1 RPRPDPLPALFS
13 GIKPPREDGAAAWRI
28 ADRTN
33 PRGQSTMRGRER
45 PTPAHA
51 CYAEMRT
58 LSLRISMYVPEYRSS
73 SFNLAVNRRAAFS
86 IFLVGNQIDAS
97 MSWHASLCPVLRC
110 MTSLGRS
117 VTARPVVPG
126 PYQGSVAFVL
136 TGVGFVV
143 WITQSAGGER
153 IDECQEIG
161 AERGGGDGGTGGLRW
176 PASKRG
182 AGRDGYHGALFR
194 AGRRRGRAGRRH

>member
-1 RPRPDPLPALFS
+1 MFRNTAPALSTLPSIAVQPFPSS
-13 GIKPPREDGAAAWRI
+13 GRKS
-28 ADRTN
+28 DR
-33 PRGQSTMRGRER
+33 
-45 PTPAHA
+45 
-51 CYAEMRT
+51 CF
-58 LSLRISMYVPEYRSS
+58 YV
-73 SFNLAVNRRAAFS
+73 
-86 IFLVGNQIDAS
+86 G
-97 MSWHASLCPVLRC
+97 HASLCPVLRC

-143 WITQSAGGER
+143 WITQSAGGGR
-153 IDECQEIG
+153 IDECQEIC
-161 AERGGGDGGTGGLRW
+161 AARGGGDGGAGGLRW

-194 AGRRRGRAGRRH
+194 AGRRRGRAGRRHQRG

>member
-1 RPRPDPLPALFS
+1 
-13 GIKPPREDGAAAWRI
+13 
-28 ADRTN
+28 
-33 PRGQSTMRGRER
+33 M
-45 PTPAHA
+45 H
-51 CYAEMRT
+51 
-58 LSLRISMYVPEYRSS
+58 VPEYRSS
-73 SFNLAVNRRAAFS
+73 SFNLAVNRRASLS
-86 IFLVGNQIDAS
+86 IVLVGNQIDAS
-97 MSWHASLCPVLRC
+97 MSWHASLCLVLRY

-161 AERGGGDGGTGGLRW
+161 AERGGRDGGAGGLRW
-176 PASKRG
+176 PASWRG
-182 AGRDGYHGALFR
+182 AGPDGHHGALFGLG
-194 AGRRRGRAGRRH
+194 GRHGRAGRRHQRG